1 MFESLGDLAGL
12 MKQAKQMQSKMKEM
26 QEALANSRFEADSGA
41 GAVTATVTGKLELV
55 GLKISPSAV
64 TDDIELLEDLV
75 KSAVAA
81 AQRKANE
88 GVKAQMQQVTGGMNL
103 PGLEGMLGGQ

>member
-1 MFESLGDLAGL
+1 MFGSLGDLAGL

-26 QEALANSRFEADSGA
+26 QETLANARFEADSGA
-41 GAVTATVTGKLELV
+41 GAVTATVSGKLELV

-64 TDDIELLEDLV
+64 TEDVELLEDLV

-88 GVKAQMQQVTGGMNL
+88 GVKAQMQQITGGMNL
-103 PGLEGMLGGQ
+103 PGLEGMMGGQ